1 MISLVYA
8 SSAVKLMTASALDEL
23 LETSRENNKRLDITG
38 MLLYKDGNFM
48 QALEGPDENVLAL
61 YARIERDARHTG
73 SIKMLQR
80 QIEEREFG
88 KWAMAFCD
96 FNRSAEES
104 PEGFSTFLCEPL
116 NSNSFR
122 DKPSSAHKLLMS
134 FRKNI
139 R

>member
-8 SSAVKLMTASALDEL
+8 SSAIHLMTPLALDEL
-23 LETSRENNKRLDITG
+23 LETSRENNRRLGITG

-48 QALEGPDENVLAL
+48 QALEGPDDDVLAL
-61 YARIERDARHTG
+61 YGKIARDNRHTG
-73 SIKMLQR
+73 SIKLLQR
-80 QIEEREFG
+80 EIEEREFG
-88 KWAMAFCD
+88 EWAMAFCD
-96 FNRSAEES
+96 FNRSAADS
-104 PEGFSTFLCEPL
+104 TAGFSSFLCEPL

-122 DKPSSAHKLLMS
+122 DTPSSAQKLLLS